1 MIARFLVTG
10 ALLLI
15 AAGLFSPAQAE
26 NYFHFKLVP
35 EKLELTRDAAA
46 RLELEIRTDAGY
58 YLYKDMLVIK
68 ATGPAGV
75 EVGAATYP
83 PPHVKFDPASDMER
97 EIYEGTN
104 RFPISLTAGGS
115 SPERGQIT
123 VTVDYQGCSKLICY
137 LPATITLK
145 AEIVIAAGRA
155 PTQAQT
161 PPATPPAPPR
171 EPVSSTAAVPPASPA
186 IQESDL
192 PKPASA
198 PISPAPVTAAPSEAD
213 AIRDMI
219 GRSHLLAF
227 LFIFV
232 YGIGLSFTPCVYPV
246 IPITVSVFGARGA
259 ETRLKGFLLS
269 LVYVQ
274 GIAVIYSVLG
284 VAAALSGAVFGQH
297 MSNPWI
303 VGGIVALFFV
313 LGLFMAGVFQFN
325 LPSSVQTKAAQV
337 GGKGF
342 VGAFT
347 MGLVSG
353 VIAAPCTGPA
363 LAGVL
368 AYVAT
373 TRNALLGFLLL
384 YTYSIG
390 FGLIFMVL
398 GTFST
403 LIRKIPKSGAW
414 MEIVKGI
421 FGAAMFTVGL
431 YFLKDIVPSLR
442 LDFLSRDALLLAGP
456 LLVVIGFL
464 SRGLR
469 HDLHGASWRQILHK
483 SFAIAALTVGAF
495 AFVMG
500 AIRPAEPPRAAGVG
514 AEAGVAWQHDLD
526 AALASARE
534 SGKPVMVD
542 FYADW
547 CAACK
552 ELDLYTWSDPKVQTE
567 LRRFVVVKVDMTRSS
582 PRDAFYK
589 STYGIVGL
597 PVVAF
602 HDSQG
607 RLLAAPRVTG
617 FVAAEPFLKLVQ
629 DVR

>member
-1 MIARFLVTG
+1 MIARCLITG
-10 ALLLI
+10 AMLLV
-15 AAGLFSPAQAE
+15 ASGLYSPAQAE
-26 NYFHFKLVP
+26 NYFHFKLIP
-35 EKLELTRDAAA
+35 EKLSLSRGADAQ
-46 RLELEIRTDAGY
+46 LVLEIRTDDGY
-58 YLYKDMLVIK
+58 YLYKDMLAIK
-68 ATGPAGV
+68 AAGPAGV
-75 EVGAATYP
+75 ELGAAVFP
-83 PPHVKFDPASDMER
+83 PPHIKFDPASDMER

-104 RFPISLTAGGS
+104 RFPISLTAGDR
-115 SPERGQIT
+115 SPARGLIT

-137 LPATITLK
+137 LPATTKLE
-145 AEIVIAAGRA
+145 AEIVVTVGPASNRA
-155 PTQAQT
+155 QA
-161 PPATPPAPPR
+161 PPATQPVPSR
-171 EPVSSTAAVPPASPA
+171 EPDPSVAVASPASPA
-186 IQESDL
+186 IQETDL
-192 PKPASA
+192 PKPA
-198 PISPAPVTAAPSEAD
+198 PAPTSPSPETTAPSEAD
-213 AIRDMI
+213 TIRDMI
-219 GRSHLLAF
+219 GQSHLLAF

-259 ETRLKGFLLS
+259 ETKLKGFLLS

-274 GIAVIYSVLG
+274 GIAMIYSVLG

-303 VGGIVALFFV
+303 VGAIVALFFV
-313 LGLFMAGVFQFN
+313 LGLFMVGVFQFN
-325 LPSSVQTKAAQV
+325 LPSSVQTRAAQV

-373 TRNALLGFLLL
+373 TRDALLGFLLL

-431 YFLKDIVPSLR
+431 YFLKDIVPSLQ
-442 LDFLSRDALLLAGP
+442 LNFLSRDALLLAGP

-500 AIRPAEPPRAAGVG
+500 AIRPAEPPRTGGVG
-514 AEAGVAWQHDLD
+514 NEAGVAWLHDLD
-526 AALASARE
+526 TALAAAQE

-552 ELDLYTWSDPKVQTE
+552 ELDLYTWSDPKVQAE
-567 LRRFVVVKVDMTRSS
+567 LRRFVVVKVDMTRPS
-582 PRDAFYK
+582 PHDAHYK

-617 FVAAEPFLKLVQ
+617 FVAAEPFLKLIQ

>member
-1 MIARFLVTG
+1 MTARPLITGVMILV
-10 ALLLI
+10 

-26 NYFHFKLVP
+26 NYFHFRLVP
-35 EKLELTRDAAA
+35 EKLSLTRGAAA
-46 RLELEIRTDAGY
+46 QLVLEIQTEDGY
-58 YLYKDMLVIK
+58 YLYKDMLAIK
-68 ATGPAGV
+68 AAGPAGV
-75 EVGAATYP
+75 EMGAAAFP
-83 PPHVKFDPASDMER
+83 APHVKFDPASDMER

-104 RFPISLTAGGS
+104 RFPISLTVGEQA
-115 SPERGQIT
+115 PEHSQIT

-137 LPATITLK
+137 LPATVTLT
-145 AEIVIAAGRA
+145 ADIETAARRA
-155 PTQAQT
+155 PTQAVAA
-161 PPATPPAPPR
+161 PGTPPAP
-171 EPVSSTAAVPPASPA
+171 SKQTGPPAVEPIPA
-186 IQESDL
+186 GPSIQETEL
-192 PKPASA
+192 PKPE
-198 PISPAPVTAAPSEAD
+198 PAPVSLSAAAAPSEAD
-213 AIRDMI
+213 TIRDMI
-219 GRSHLLAF
+219 GQSHLLAF

-259 ETRLKGFLLS
+259 DTKLKGFLLS

-303 VGGIVALFFV
+303 VGAIVALFFV
-313 LGLFMAGVFQFN
+313 LGLFMAGVFQFS
-325 LPSSVQTKAAQV
+325 LPSSVQTKAARV

-390 FGLIFMVL
+390 FGLIFMAL

-403 LIRKIPKSGAW
+403 LIQKIPKSGAW
-414 MEIVKGI
+414 MEIIKGI

-431 YFLKDIVPSLR
+431 YFLMDIVPSLR

-456 LLVVIGFL
+456 LLVIIGFL

-469 HDLHGASWRQILHK
+469 HDLHGANWRQILHK
-483 SFAIAALTVGAF
+483 SFAIAVLTAGAF

-500 AIRPAEPPRAAGVG
+500 AIRPAEPPRAAGIA

-526 AALASARE
+526 AALAAARE
-534 SGKPVMVD
+534 AGKPVMVD

-552 ELDLYTWSDPKVQTE
+552 ELDLYTWADPKVQAE
-567 LRRFVVVKVDMTRSS
+567 LKRFVVVKVDMTRPSS
-582 PRDAFYK
+582 RDAFYK

-617 FVAAEPFLKLVQ
+617 FVAADPFLKRIQ
-629 DVR
+629 EIR